1 MSELLSTATT
11 SAPWQSRT
19 AALLGDE
26 ALGRLA
32 ASRVILLGCG
42 GVGGW
47 AAEALVRTGVGHLT
61 LVDKDTVEL
70 SNINRQLVATR
81 ASLGRSK
88 VEALRE
94 RLLAINPEADIQ
106 TRHSTFCAANAEEF
120 ALGSYHVV
128 IDTIDS
134 VADKAL
140 LIRLACQLPHTA
152 LVSAMGAARRTDPL
166 QVRVA
171 EFAKVAGC
179 PLARA
184 LRNRFRKESL
194 WPARKFRCVWSA
206 EPPREGAEKGSLAT
220 VVGCFGMV
228 LAQLAIDELLRE

>member
-1 MSELLSTATT
+1 MNEQLTVATD
-11 SAPWQSRT
+11 SSWQSRT
-19 AALLGDE
+19 AALLGTA
-26 ALGRLA
+26 ALDRLSA
-32 ASRVILLGCG
+32 ARVILLGCG

-47 AAEALVRTGVGHLT
+47 AAEALIRTGVGHLT
-61 LVDKDTVEL
+61 LVDKDVVEP
-70 SNINRQLVATR
+70 SNLNRQLVATR
-81 ASLGRSK
+81 LSLGRPK

-94 RLLAINPEADIQ
+94 RLLAINPDADIL
-106 TRHSTFCAANAEEF
+106 TRHDTFCAANADTF
-120 ALGSYHVV
+120 ALESYHVV
-128 IDTIDS
+128 IDAIDS

-140 LIRLACQLPHTA
+140 LIRLTCQLPHTA

-184 LRNRFRKESL
+184 LRNRFRKEGQ

-220 VVGCFGMV
+220 VVGTFGMV
-228 LAQLAIDELLRE
+228 LAQLAIDELLSE